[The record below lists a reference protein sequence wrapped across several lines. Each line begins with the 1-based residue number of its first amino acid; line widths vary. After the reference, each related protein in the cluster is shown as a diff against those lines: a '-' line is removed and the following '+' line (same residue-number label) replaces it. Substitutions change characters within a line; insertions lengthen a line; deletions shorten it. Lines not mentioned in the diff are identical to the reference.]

1 MNELELRGETY
12 YLNGQK
18 LKWLKSVKT
27 EKTSEKKS
35 EVILVLDAIVRGKN
49 AD

>member
-18 LKWLKSVKT
+18 LKWVKSVKT
-27 EKTSEKKS
+27 EKTSEKVS
-35 EVILVLDAIVRGKN
+35 EVTLVLNAIVQGK
-49 AD
+49 DVD

>member
-1 MNELELRGETY
+1 MNELELKGKTY

-18 LKWLKSVKT
+18 LKWVKCIKT
-27 EKTSEKKS
+27 EKTSEKES
-35 EVILVLDAIVRGKN
+35 EVTLVLKAIVQGKD